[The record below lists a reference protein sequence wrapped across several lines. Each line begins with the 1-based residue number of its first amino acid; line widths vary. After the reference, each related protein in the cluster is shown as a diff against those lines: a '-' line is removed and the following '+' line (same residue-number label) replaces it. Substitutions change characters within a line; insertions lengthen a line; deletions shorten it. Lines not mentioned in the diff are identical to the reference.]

1 MGSAK
6 GRGSRDH
13 LLRSFNRDR
22 AVLSRIFRRAWVREP
37 SGRGPGRSMVGA
49 GLHGVDSLL
58 GSRCGAGE
66 PLAKRFRKR
75 SLCEDGA
82 E

>member
-6 GRGSRDH
+6 GRGSSDH

-22 AVLSRIFRRAWVREP
+22 AILSRIFRRAWVREP
-37 SGRGPGRSMVGA
+37 SGRGSGRSMVGA